1 MSRSS
6 TKKFAAIM
14 FTDIANFTHYMA
26 VDEKK
31 SLRYLEQKKNKLNN
45 LVNDFNGHYI
55 KDIGD
60 GTLTYFDKSIDL
72 YPEYVEAIHNR
83 GVVYEFQGKKKK
95 AKQFYLK
102 LHDKYQQTHHEH

>member
-1 MSRSS
+1 MSLQS

-60 GTLTYFDKSIDL
+60 GTLTYFDKSIDAL
-72 YPEYVEAIHNR
+72 NCALQLHAYLSKKSNMEIRVGIH
-83 GVVYEFQGKKKK
+83 YGKI
-95 AKQFYLK
+95 LIH
-102 LHDKYQQTHHEH
+102 LNGKYFF